1 MKTSYSTRK
10 LTKPCLQIWFSTRF
24 VIALRDSLKDNSVP
38 YQSIMTL
45 STDYILYRHQSALML
60 IEGEW
65 ISFSPGEKIM
75 ANFKII
81 NKSINAFPDRK
92 SPGLFLPIKST
103 AQLNGSKFYEIKDF
117 FMYMYIK
124 QIRFLYKTR
133 LYSFLATVMSVM
145 HIYMYNRY
153 VVYIMQ
159 FIFIYFQNRT
169 EHFIAQ

>member
-1 MKTSYSTRK
+1 
-10 LTKPCLQIWFSTRF
+10 
-24 VIALRDSLKDNSVP
+24 
-38 YQSIMTL
+38 MTV
-45 STDYILYRHQSALML
+45 STDYLLYRHQSALML

-117 FMYMYIK
+117 FMYMYIR
-124 QIRFLYKTR
+124 QIRILYKTR
-133 LYSFLATVMSVM
+133 LYFFLATVML
-145 HIYMYNRY
+145 
-153 VVYIMQ
+153 YILRNSFL
-159 FIFIYFQNRT
+159 FIFKTGLNILLHSSFIYAFSNYAVNKQLLVIILILLQSDIIILMVYQLCT
-169 EHFIAQ
+169 

>member
-1 MKTSYSTRK
+1 
-10 LTKPCLQIWFSTRF
+10 
-24 VIALRDSLKDNSVP
+24 
-38 YQSIMTL
+38 MTL

-133 LYSFLATVMSVM
+133 LYFFLATVMSVM
-145 HIYMYNRY
+145 HIYNWN
-153 VVYIMQ
+153 VVYINQ
-159 FIFIYFQNRT
+159 FIFYLFSKQDWTFYCTVIVFMQ
-169 EHFIAQ
+169 FVIML

>member
-1 MKTSYSTRK
+1 MSTYY
-10 LTKPCLQIWFSTRF
+10 L
-24 VIALRDSLKDNSVP
+24 
-38 YQSIMTL
+38 
-45 STDYILYRHQSALML
+45 LYRHQSALML

-117 FMYMYIK
+117 FMYIR

-145 HIYMYNRY
+145 HIYNWN
-153 VVYIMQ
+153 VVYINQ
-159 FIFIYFQNRT
+159 FIFYLFSKQDWTFYCTVIVFMQ
-169 EHFIAQ
+169 FVIML

>member
-10 LTKPCLQIWFSTRF
+10 QTKPCLQICYSTRF

-65 ISFSPGEKIM
+65 ISYSPGEKIM

-81 NKSINAFPDRK
+81 NKSINAFPHRK

-117 FMYMYIK
+117 FMYMYIR
-124 QIRFLYKTR
+124 QIRILYKTR
-133 LYSFLATVMSVM
+133 LYFFLATVMSVM
-145 HIYMYNRY
+145 HIYMY
-153 VVYIMQ
+153 
-159 FIFIYFQNRT
+159 
-169 EHFIAQ
+169 